1 MAFNYQFPRIGN
13 VDTALHLDTPV
24 TADTAIEAG
33 TITVKNEAGAD
44 ALVIRACDLISFI
57 NDDYAAGTAHA
68 VDVTLTGATLANS
81 LIYSVTVFAPNVI
94 NFFGGG
100 RETGAVYQT
109 RTYNVSSPAT
119 GSFTADA
126 LKDLFIAAINADP
139 GAYFSAASGGVG
151 VLEITA
157 DSAEAGALEITAP
170 AGATI
175 ADATA
180 FVAPVGK
187 VSELV
192 AYGLNPAS
200 LGGTAYHRIIIQHR
214 KLIRSNAVSGLQV
227 FAPVNS
233 IVFIQDTGAGD
244 TAQALL
250 EDILDGSYASS
261 IANAAKYL
269 GCPEL

>member
-24 TADTAIEAG
+24 TADTAVAGG

-44 ALVIRACDLISFI
+44 ALVIRAADLISFT
-57 NDDYAAGTAHA
+57 NDNYAAGTPHV
-68 VDVTLTGATLANS
+68 VDVTFSGVTFAANS
-81 LIYSVTVFAPNVI
+81 VYSVTVFAPNVI

-100 RETGAVYQT
+100 RETGAIYQT
-109 RTYNVSSPAT
+109 RTYNVSSGAT
-119 GSFTADA
+119 TPNADD
-126 LKDLFIAAINADP
+126 LKDLFIAAIAADS
-139 GAYFSAASGGVG
+139 GAYFSAASGGLG

-157 DSAEAGALEITAP
+157 LSAEAGALEVTAP
-170 AGATI
+170 AGATV

-187 VSELV
+187 VSELE
-192 AYGLNPAS
+192 AYGLSAAS
-200 LGGTAYHRIIIQHR
+200 LGGTQYHRIVIQHR